1 MPQKTRL
8 RLPILRQ
15 KRQQRQARRTVPR
28 KPPRR
33 LRQEIVLMLCTAL
46 IFILG
51 GILVGPTLLSNPQ
64 KEIENMYIYQRM
76 VNTSNI
82 SELLDQKNINLGESA
97 KIKSLL
103 RDSLPA
109 GIFLSSFDITL
120 NKLTITYDLTEV
132 SGSTQES
139 YDEFW
144 TADNTEQI
152 IMYNTAAL
160 FVLVRNLEIVEINVK
175 GYSFPTCIFTAEQA
189 ADVFNLETLSQ
200 ISTAVEWQ
208 QELIVNGVYDSE
220 TRAAFFAIY
229 PLTRPAGPI
238 A

>member
-1 MPQKTRL
+1 MPQKKRL

-144 TADNTEQI
+144 TADQT
-152 IMYNTAAL
+152 
-160 FVLVRNLEIVEINVK
+160 
-175 GYSFPTCIFTAEQA
+175 
-189 ADVFNLETLSQ
+189 
-200 ISTAVEWQ
+200 
-208 QELIVNGVYDSE
+208 
-220 TRAAFFAIY
+220 
-229 PLTRPAGPI
+229 
-238 A
+238 

>member
-1 MPQKTRL
+1 MPQKKRL

-82 SELLDQKNINLGESA
+82 SELL
-97 KIKSLL
+97 
-103 RDSLPA
+103 
-109 GIFLSSFDITL
+109 
-120 NKLTITYDLTEV
+120 
-132 SGSTQES
+132 
-139 YDEFW
+139 
-144 TADNTEQI
+144 
-152 IMYNTAAL
+152 
-160 FVLVRNLEIVEINVK
+160 
-175 GYSFPTCIFTAEQA
+175 
-189 ADVFNLETLSQ
+189 
-200 ISTAVEWQ
+200 
-208 QELIVNGVYDSE
+208 
-220 TRAAFFAIY
+220 
-229 PLTRPAGPI
+229 
-238 A
+238 

>member
-1 MPQKTRL
+1 
-8 RLPILRQ
+8 
-15 KRQQRQARRTVPR
+15 
-28 KPPRR
+28 
-33 LRQEIVLMLCTAL
+33 MLCTAL

-64 KEIENMYIYQRM
+64 KEFENMYVYQRM

-97 KIKSLL
+97 K
-103 RDSLPA
+103 
-109 GIFLSSFDITL
+109 
-120 NKLTITYDLTEV
+120 
-132 SGSTQES
+132 
-139 YDEFW
+139 
-144 TADNTEQI
+144 I